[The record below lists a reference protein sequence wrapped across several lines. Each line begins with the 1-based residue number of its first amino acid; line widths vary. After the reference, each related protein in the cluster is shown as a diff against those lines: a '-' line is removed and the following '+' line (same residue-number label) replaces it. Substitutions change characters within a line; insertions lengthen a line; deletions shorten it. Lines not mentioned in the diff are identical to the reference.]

1 ANTTYMKAYQDA
13 WEEHRGRYQKNIEK
27 LESENMDLR
36 RKLGEAR
43 RDIEAYKRLVSE

>member
-1 ANTTYMKAYQDA
+1 MPGKNIVADT
-13 WEEHRGRYQKNIEK
+13 KNIEK

>member
-1 ANTTYMKAYQDA
+1 MPGKNIVADTK
-13 WEEHRGRYQKNIEK
+13 KNIEK